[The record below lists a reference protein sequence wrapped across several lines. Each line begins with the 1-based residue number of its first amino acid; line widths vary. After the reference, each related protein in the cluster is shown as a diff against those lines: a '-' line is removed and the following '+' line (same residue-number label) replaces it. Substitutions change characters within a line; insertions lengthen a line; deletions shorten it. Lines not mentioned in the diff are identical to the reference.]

1 MNFSVGEVAK
11 RTGVSV
17 RSLHHYDAIG
27 LLTPSGRTHA
37 GYRQYDY
44 DDLIRLQQ
52 ILVYR
57 ELGLSLDDIAASL
70 DDGGD
75 PLHHL
80 REQRLR
86 LTDSIERLRRQL
98 AAVDKTLEARTMGIQ
113 LDPEE
118 MFEVF
123 GANDP
128 TQHVEEAEQ
137 RWGDTDAYRE
147 SHRRTS
153 RYTRGDWLRI
163 QAETAAIE
171 GRFVA
176 AQAAG
181 LPATDEQARA
191 AAEAHRQNISRY
203 YYDCGYAIHRGLAD
217 MYVADERFA
226 AHYDEQAPGL
236 AAYVHD
242 AIHANADHSE
252 RADHSVHADG
262 TG

>member
-123 GANDP
+123 GDNDP
-128 TQHVEEAEQ
+128 TRHAEEAEQ
-137 RWGDTDAYRE
+137 RWGETDAYRE
-147 SHRRTS
+147 SRRRTS
-153 RYTRGDWLRI
+153 RYTKQDWLRI
-163 QAETAAIE
+163 KAESTAIE
-171 GRFVA
+171 RQFVA
-176 AQAAG
+176 ARDAG
-181 LPATDEQARA
+181 LPATSEQARA
-191 AAEAHRQNISRY
+191 AAEAHRLNICKY
-203 YYDCGYAIHRGLAD
+203 YYDCGYAMHRGLAD

-226 AHYDEQAPGL
+226 AHYDEQSPGL

-242 AIHANADHSE
+242 AIHANADHDE
-252 RADHSVHADG
+252 HADG
-262 TG
+262 AG